1 MSRLGVR
8 YQTGKFLRLT
18 RSLFQVRNLSD
29 WIDAKPYM
37 KVMVNEIQ
45 ATDGEIEEIEG
56 LNQGL
61 SLRICLLP
69 MGPDSFTLQVKGA
82 TKNKKGNSKS

>member
-1 MSRLGVR
+1 M
-8 YQTGKFLRLT
+8 
-18 RSLFQVRNLSD
+18 RNLSD

-45 ATDGEIEEIEG
+45 ATDGEIEELEG
-56 LNQGL
+56 LDQGL

-69 MGPDSFTLQVKGA
+69 MGPDSFTLQVRKKGA
-82 TKNKKGNSKS
+82 MKTKRELEKLTK